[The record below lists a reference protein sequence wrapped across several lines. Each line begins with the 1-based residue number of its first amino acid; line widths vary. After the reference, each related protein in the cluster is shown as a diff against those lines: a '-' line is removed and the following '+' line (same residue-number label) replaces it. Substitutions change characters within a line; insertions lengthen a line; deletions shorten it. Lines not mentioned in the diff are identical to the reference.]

1 VWIFAIDALGLTS
14 LGDLLMLLAVFGV
27 VVLAG
32 GTRDAKHGVV
42 TAAISCGIRI
52 SPGAAAKYGGIRR
65 AVVWGIGILP

>member
-1 VWIFAIDALGLTS
+1 MWIFASDALGLTGDS

-42 TAAISCGIRI
+42 TA
-52 SPGAAAKYGGIRR
+52 
-65 AVVWGIGILP
+65 VT